1 MSIVEKAAEKL
12 KSLQPEPQAPRLEE
26 PEITVLPRVEGPT
39 VERLQE
45 RIRTVDEPAG
55 KNGQPWHVDQHALQR
70 AGLLPVE
77 DEAGGRL
84 ADEVR
89 RAKRP
94 LLDNAGRSGLDAPA
108 YAERIMVTSAIP
120 GEGKTFTA
128 VNLALSL
135 AREPDFEVLLV
146 DGDVPKSDIT
156 RVLGLQGRP
165 GLMELLGDERLRSA
179 DVVVPTDVPNL
190 LVVPAGERHPLAA
203 ELFGGHRMEYVLEML
218 GGRDRRRL
226 LVFDSSPLLATP
238 ESQVLGSRMGQI
250 VMVVAA
256 GRTRQHEV
264 NSALQT
270 LTGSPYVGLILN
282 MSRLPAL
289 ENHHYSNYSQPS
301 YYLFQDR

>member
-12 KSLQPEPQAPRLEE
+12 KSLQPEPPAPRLEE
-26 PEITVLPRVEGPT
+26 PEVAVLPRVEGPT

-55 KNGQPWHVDQHALQR
+55 KAGQPWHVDQHALQR

-94 LLDNAGRSGLDAPA
+94 LLDNLGRADMNGPA
-108 YAERIMVTSAIP
+108 RAERIMVTSSVP

-135 AREPDFEVLLV
+135 AREPDFEVLLI
-146 DGDVPKSDIT
+146 DADIPKSDIT
-156 RVLGLQGRP
+156 RVLGLEGKP
-165 GLMELLGDERLRSA
+165 GLMELLADERLRPA
-179 DVVVPTDVPNL
+179 NVVVQTDVPNL
-190 LVVPAGERHPLAA
+190 LVLPAGERHPLAA
-203 ELFGGHRMEYVLEML
+203 ELFGGQRMEYALEAL
-218 GGRDRRRL
+218 GVRDRRRL

-238 ESQVLGSRMGQI
+238 ESQVLASRMGQI

-256 GRTRQHEV
+256 GCTRHHEV
-264 NSALQT
+264 NSALNS
-270 LTGSPYVGLILN
+270 LTASQYIGLLLN
-282 MSRLPAL
+282 MSRLPAI
-289 ENHHYSNYSQPS
+289 ENHHYSHYSQPS
-301 YYLFQDR
+301 HYLFQDR